1 MAMRIALIIGH
12 KKASPGACNNNAG
25 ICEFEFNEKLA
36 HDIASTGEFEDLH
49 IVYRRTYSQL
59 PQDVNTLNPDVAVS
73 LHCNAFNEKATGSE
87 VLFYHS
93 STKGKKIADVFQ
105 RNIVGALGLTD
116 RGIKPKGAEDR
127 GGYILRYTYAPCIIV
142 EPFFIDNDRD
152 LAIVRNRYDYFVAAL
167 INSFKEI
174 EAIII

>member
-1 MAMRIALIIGH
+1 MRIALIIGH
-12 KKASPGACNNNAG
+12 KKSSPGACNRSYG

-36 HDIASTGEFEDLH
+36 HDIASIGKFEDLH
-49 IVYRRTYSQL
+49 IVYRRTYSAL
-59 PQDVNTLNPDVAVS
+59 PGDVNSLEPDVAVS

-93 STKGKKIADVFQ
+93 SVKGKEIAKVFQ
-105 RNIVGALGLTD
+105 RNVVRVLGLTD
-116 RGIKPKGAEDR
+116 RGIKPKGTEDR
-127 GGYILRYTYAPCIIV
+127 GGYILRYTHAPCIII

-152 LAIVRNRYDYFVAAL
+152 LETVRDRYDDFVAAL

-174 EAIII
+174 ESII